1 MVRMEQLRE
10 QGELEEERQSAE
22 VADLEDQMDEEWSKY
37 EQQLDAVKRRLEAR
51 ATEVGG
57 WMGVAVGGA
66 CINSC
71 DMMQAS
77 LSKLKKS
84 VHQKA
89 IQNRIM
95 EKVKM
100 EWL

>member
-1 MVRMEQLRE
+1 MEQLRE
-10 QGELEEERQSAE
+10 QGEIEDERQSAE

-37 EQQLDAVKRRLEAR
+37 RQQLDTVKRRLEAR

-57 WMGVAVGGA
+57 GAWRWVGLEL
-66 CINSC
+66 IVVRVV
-71 DMMQAS
+71 MQAS
-77 LSKLKKS
+77 LSKLKRS

-95 EKVKM
+95 EKVNNGVVIN
-100 EWL
+100 

>member
-1 MVRMEQLRE
+1 MEQLRE

-57 WMGVAVGGA
+57 
-66 CINSC
+66 
-71 DMMQAS
+71 
-77 LSKLKKS
+77 
-84 VHQKA
+84 
-89 IQNRIM
+89 
-95 EKVKM
+95 
-100 EWL
+100 

>member
-1 MVRMEQLRE
+1 MEQLRE

-57 WMGVAVGGA
+57 WVGEWAWQWVGLVL
-66 CINSC
+66 IV
-71 DMMQAS
+71 
-77 LSKLKKS
+77 KLC
-84 VHQKA
+84 
-89 IQNRIM
+89 M
-95 EKVKM
+95 
-100 EWL
+100 W